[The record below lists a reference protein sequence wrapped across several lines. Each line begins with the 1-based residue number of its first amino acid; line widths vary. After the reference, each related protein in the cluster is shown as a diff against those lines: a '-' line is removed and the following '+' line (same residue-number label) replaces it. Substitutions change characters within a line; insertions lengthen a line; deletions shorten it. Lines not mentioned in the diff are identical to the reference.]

1 MSSVDATYHAARD
14 LIYALQNPSHAI
26 PIVKL
31 YHVQKEAL
39 NTLEEIFRKAN
50 SPAVPPRVPVKEVG
64 QKKLQEVKQERTQM
78 KIAPQ
83 SKPFTNA
90 EPMKLTIVEAYPDE
104 LQPVNP

>member
-1 MSSVDATYHAARD
+1 MPQMSSMDAAYHVAQY
-14 LIYALQNPSHAI
+14 LIYVLYNTAPEI
-26 PIVKL
+26 PLVKL
-31 YHVQKEAL
+31 MKVHKEAL
-39 NTLEEIFRKAN
+39 RTLSEIFRKAN

-90 EPMKLTIVEAYPDE
+90 EPMKLTIVEA
-104 LQPVNP
+104 